1 MARIDNQIQ
10 PSWDGIGKGNKN
22 GLIRRWRS
30 AAAMIYNDIA
40 QTDKIPTK
48 IVKEKNFVVHNPDN
62 GRIKE
67 KELIG
72 IVSYT
77 DGSLLN
83 NKTGCGVHTVYDKR
97 VIYNGNFYL
106 GNTASVFQAEV
117 TAIRK
122 SAQMLLNSGWKNQII
137 TFNSDSQASLAAL
150 KKLTVNSD
158 TVERCLNVLNS

>member
-1 MARIDNQIQ
+1 M
-10 PSWDGIGKGNKN
+10 DGIGKGNKN

-30 AAAMIYNDIA
+30 AAAKISNNIV

-48 IVKEKNFVVHNPDN
+48 MIKERNFIVHNPDN

-67 KELIG
+67 KELSG

-77 DGSLLN
+77 NGSLLN
-83 NKTGCGVHTVYDKR
+83 NKTGCGVHTVFDKR

-106 GNTASVFQAEV
+106 GNTATVFQAEV

-122 SAQMLLNSGWKNQII
+122 SAQMLQNSEWKSKII
-137 TFNSDSQASLAAL
+137 TFFSDCQSQLGCTEEINSEL
-150 KKLTVNSD
+150 
-158 TVERCLNVLNS
+158 